1 VQTFDLGLLESMGR
15 QRIGHPGAVARSVQ
29 AAQRRGMSTS
39 ADMLINLPGQT
50 RQAMREDLQR
60 VSDLGFSQICLYHLV
75 LFRGLGTPWAQDR
88 DLLKALPDHTQA
100 LSNWLEMRDFL
111 LALGYQ
117 QRSLTNFERSGHYRY
132 EECSYTP
139 ERYDG
144 AGFGPEALSTFT
156 DSATQMAVKWMNESS
171 SADYR
176 RAVDAYSHARA
187 RCFVYGRTDL
197 QLLHITRS
205 LPRLGLD
212 RSPYQEVFGSD
223 PMVDFAEEF
232 QALQAAGL
240 VQLQPGPTNVQP
252 SGLPGQTIDQSAC
265 LPRQTIDR
273 SAGLPR
279 RIDLTPEGMYYADSV
294 AGLLAWRRVAEI
306 RRGERNEAR
315 YYVMG

>member
-88 DLLKALPDHTQA
+88 DLLKALPDHNQA
-100 LSNWLEMRDFL
+100 LNNWLEMRDFL

-117 QRSLTNFERSGHYRY
+117 QRSLTNFERAGHYRY
-132 EECSYTP
+132 EGCSYTP
-139 ERYDG
+139 ERFDG
-144 AGFGPEALSTFT
+144 AGFGPEALSTFSDRST
-156 DSATQMAVKWMNESS
+156 LMAVKWMNESS

-176 RAVDAYSHARA
+176 LAVENFSHART
-187 RCFVYGRTDL
+187 RCFVYGQTDL
-197 QLLHITRS
+197 RLLHITRS

-212 RSPYQEVFGSD
+212 RRTYQEIFSSD
-223 PMVDFAEEF
+223 PVQDFAEEF

-240 VQLQPGPTNVQP
+240 VRLEPGRVA
-252 SGLPGQTIDQSAC
+252 LTIQ
-265 LPRQTIDR
+265 
-273 SAGLPR
+273 
-279 RIDLTPEGMYYADSV
+279 GMYYADSV
-294 AGLLAWRRVAEI
+294 AGLLAWRRVGEL
-306 RRGERNEAR
+306 RRGESNEAR
-315 YYVMG
+315 YLVMG